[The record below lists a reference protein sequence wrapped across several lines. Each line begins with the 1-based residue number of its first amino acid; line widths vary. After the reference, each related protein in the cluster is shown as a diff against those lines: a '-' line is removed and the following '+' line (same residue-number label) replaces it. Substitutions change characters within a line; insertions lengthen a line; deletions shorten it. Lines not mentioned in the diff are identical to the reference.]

1 MQVRVKSVRALAR
14 GLDVFKALHNHRSAS
29 LQDLHDETGLAK
41 PTLLR
46 ILKTLEEGGV
56 ARRSSR
62 DGRYRVSASVRF
74 FGQNL
79 GEEDAIAEQAAP
91 VLDRLCRDMLWPSDI
106 AVYKDGAMEIL
117 ESSRHQTPFMVNR
130 DRIGFRV
137 HMLMSAMGRAHLAFS
152 PAAERRAILTRLS
165 RSGDPYDH
173 AARNPSAVL
182 ADLANDRTRGY
193 AVREAGYGR
202 WGIAER
208 SQADA
213 IAVPVLQGRRVL
225 ACLSLAWA
233 AGATTRAEMV
243 ARHLSRLQD
252 AAAEIA
258 GRIAV
263 PDQ

>member
-1 MQVRVKSVRALAR
+1 MHAGVKSIRALAR
-14 GLDVFKALHNHRSAS
+14 GLDVFKTLQQRGAAS
-29 LQDLHDETGLAK
+29 LQELHGDTGLAK

-46 ILKTLEEGGV
+46 ILKTLEEGGL
-56 ARRSSR
+56 ARRSLG
-62 DGRYRVSASVRF
+62 DGRYRISAGMRLFAQS
-74 FGQNL
+74 L
-79 GEEDAIAEQAAP
+79 DEADAIAEQAAP
-91 VLDRLCRDMLWPSDI
+91 ALDRLCRVVLWPSDLG
-106 AVYKDGAMEIL
+106 VYRDGAMEII

-130 DRIGFRV
+130 DRMGFRV
-137 HMLMSAMGRAHLAFS
+137 HMLMSAMGRAYLAFC
-152 PAAERRAILTRLS
+152 PGGERRTILARLG
-165 RSGDPYDH
+165 RSSDPYDR

-182 ADLANDRTRGY
+182 ADLARDRARGY

-213 IAVPVLQGRRVL
+213 IAVPVMQGKRVL
-225 ACLSLAWA
+225 ACLSLSWA

-243 ARHLSRLQD
+243 ARHLGQLQD
-252 AAAEIA
+252 AAVEIA